1 MQQSINQ
8 PGTESLDP
16 WDADSRQYDTIIIGS
31 GPGGYATAL
40 RTAEL
45 GGRVAL
51 VEQAPVVGG
60 VCLNRGCIP
69 TKALLTATQVLEQA
83 DLGAAMGINI
93 GSASID
99 YQKLQDYQD
108 RMVDAMTGGLSS
120 LLKQRGITVV
130 QGHGTIVGDG
140 LVEVTDDDGNRT
152 RLTTCD
158 TILATG
164 SHARPLEELPFDDL
178 VIDTDRALTLKPF
191 PRRALIIGSG
201 AVALEFAT
209 IWNQAGCQVTLL
221 VRHDRVLSHWG
232 RRTGQIMTR
241 ELKRQGIQI
250 ITHARCSGGHRLPAD
265 GGMQVDY
272 QPTDDKGQAGA
283 LETDLVLVAIG
294 RDPNTNPEH
303 MKELG
308 IDLDEQGQVLT
319 DSQGR
324 TSRDRVWALGDIT
337 PGHHLA
343 HRAFQQGITLAD
355 AASGLDPEPVNEAT
369 IPRVVFS
376 SPQAAAVG
384 FSRQEAEDDPSL
396 NQVKETIYPMMANSR
411 MRMSGLQGTL
421 SLITACQATDL
432 EKQIVVGLEMVS
444 PQASENIAEA
454 QQLVG
459 NQIPLH
465 RAAGLIHPHPTF
477 SEAIGEALLKADGR
491 PLNMR

>member
-8 PGTESLDP
+8 AGTESLDP
-16 WDADSRQYDTIIIGS
+16 WDANSRQYDTIIIGS

-51 VEQAPVVGG
+51 VEQDPVVGG

-130 QGHGTIVGDG
+130 HGHGTIVGDG
-140 LVEVTDDDGNRT
+140 LVEVTDQDGHRT

-209 IWNQAGCQVTLL
+209 IWNQAGCQVTLM
-221 VRHDRVLSHWG
+221 VRRDRVLSHWG

-241 ELKRQGIQI
+241 ELERQGIQI

-265 GGMQVDY
+265 GGIQVDY
-272 QPTDDKGQAGA
+272 QPADDKGQAGSI
-283 LETDLVLVAIG
+283 ETDLVLVAIG
-294 RDPNTNPEH
+294 RDPNTDPNH

-396 NQVKETIYPMMANSR
+396 NQVKETIYPMMSNSR
-411 MRMSGLQGTL
+411 MRMSGMQGTL
-421 SLITACQATDL
+421 SLITACQATDM

>member
-8 PGTESLDP
+8 PGTESPDP

-51 VEQAPVVGG
+51 VEQGPVVGG

-83 DLGAAMGINI
+83 SLGAAMGINVE
-93 GSASID
+93 SANID

-108 RMVDAMTGGLSS
+108 RMVDAMTGGLAS

-130 QGHGTIVGDG
+130 HGHGTIVGDG
-140 LVEVTDDDGNRT
+140 LVEVTAADGNRT

-209 IWNQAGCQVTLL
+209 IWNQAGCQVTLM

-283 LETDLVLVAIG
+283 IETDLVLVAIG

-308 IDLDEQGQVLT
+308 IDLDGQGQVLT

>member
-16 WDADSRQYDTIIIGS
+16 WDANSRQYDTIIIGS

-51 VEQAPVVGG
+51 VEQDPVVGG

-83 DLGAAMGINI
+83 DLGAAMGINVE
-93 GSASID
+93 SANID

-120 LLKQRGITVV
+120 LLKQRDITVV
-130 QGHGTIVGDG
+130 HGHGTIVGDG
-140 LVEVTDDDGNRT
+140 LVEVTDDDGDRT

-158 TILATG
+158 TILSTG
-164 SHARPLEELPFDDL
+164 SHPRALEELPFDDL
-178 VIDTDRALTLKPF
+178 VIDTDRALTFKPF

-209 IWNQAGCQVTLL
+209 IWNQAGCQVTLM
-221 VRHDRVLSHWG
+221 VRRDRVLSHWG

-241 ELKRQGIQI
+241 ELERQGIQI
-250 ITHARCSGGHRLPAD
+250 ITYARCSGGHRLPAD
-265 GGMQVDY
+265 GGIQVDY

-283 LETDLVLVAIG
+283 IETDLVLVAIG
-294 RDPNTNPEH
+294 RDPNTDPEH

-308 IDLDEQGQVLT
+308 IDLDEHGQVLT

-396 NQVKETIYPMMANSR
+396 NQVRETIYPMMSNSR
-411 MRMSGLQGTL
+411 MRMSGMQGTL
-421 SLITACQATDL
+421 SLITACQATDM
-432 EKQIVVGLEMVS
+432 EKQMVVGLEMVS